1 MVVTTSGNTFLN
13 SIRNFRGDDRTI
25 LEIALESYDA
35 ASLDGWAE
43 GLHLVLEMLETAFFK
58 TKAKLSEGLTFS
70 LCIIAFI
77 SRAFAEAPCWDLQTP
92 SQTSFEVFNDTRDV
106 MRSRHIAL
114 EAIFSL
120 IKPTDRE
127 DCLLYISTAAEV
139 SITPGKA
146 IFSNASLQ
154 FSDLEIF

>member
-1 MVVTTSGNTFLN
+1 M
-13 SIRNFRGDDRTI
+13 I

-35 ASLDGWAE
+35 APSDGWAK
-43 GLHLVLEMLETAFFK
+43 GLPRVLETLETAFFK

-77 SRAFAEAPCWDLQTP
+77 SRAFAEAPCWYLQTP
-92 SQTSFEVFNDTRDV
+92 SQTPNEVFNDTRDV
-106 MRSRHIAL
+106 MRSRTMAL
-114 EAIFSL
+114 DALFSL
-120 IKPTDRE
+120 IKSTDRE

-146 IFSNASLQ
+146 IFSDAFLQ
-154 FSDLEIF
+154 FSDLEI

>member
-13 SIRNFRGDDRTI
+13 SSRNFRGDDRTI

-35 ASLDGWAE
+35 APSNGWAE
-43 GLHLVLEMLETAFFK
+43 KLRIVLKMLE
-58 TKAKLSEGLTFS
+58 KALFMTRSKLSEGLTLS

-77 SRAFAEAPCWDLQTP
+77 SRAFAEAPSWDLQTP
-92 SQTSFEVFNDTRDV
+92 SQTSLEVSNDTRDV
-106 MRSRHIAL
+106 MRSRYMAL
-114 EAIFSL
+114 EALFSL

-127 DCLLYISTAAEV
+127 DCLLYISTAAEA

-154 FSDLEIF
+154 FPDFEIF